1 MSEELIAILAKSKLF
16 SGFSS
21 EQLEQVVLHL
31 QPRSITLDSGDR
43 VYNKGH
49 PADRCWL
56 IQSGNLTV
64 RRPSLRTP
72 FRKMLY
78 HKGSVTGIQGI
89 ADPGSKRAVTMIAED
104 EVELIEITH
113 EGIARLDQEA
123 QIQLWKNV
131 SRLLLRKL
139 AVCFEREFDDD

>member
-1 MSEELIAILAKSKLF
+1 MSEELIAILAKSELF

-31 QPRSITLDSGDR
+31 QPRTITLDSGDW

-49 PADRCWL
+49 LADRCWL

-64 RRPSLRTP
+64 KRASLRTP

-89 ADPGSKRAVTMIAED
+89 ADPGSKRVVTMIAED
-104 EVELIEITH
+104 KVELIEITH

-139 AVCFEREFDDD
+139 AVCFERELDDD

>member
-1 MSEELIAILAKSKLF
+1 MSKELIAILAKSELF

-21 EQLEQVVLHL
+21 EQLEQVVSHL
-31 QPRSITLDSGDR
+31 QPRTITLDSGDR
-43 VYNKGH
+43 VYKKGH
-49 PADRCWL
+49 LADRCWL

-64 RRPSLRTP
+64 QRASLRAP
-72 FRKMLY
+72 FCNMLY

-89 ADPGSKRAVTMIAED
+89 ADAGSERVVTMIAED
-104 EVELIEITH
+104 KVELIEITH
-113 EGIARLDQEA
+113 GGIARLDQEA

-139 AVCFEREFDDD
+139 AVCFARESLDD